1 MAIALGMVVIIAN
14 HSTSPHPGANEERAA
29 VAKKIGVQTS
39 PLSLHELLP
48 QSDFLSVH
56 VPLTPDTKGLIGEDE
71 LAIMKSSAVVINAA
85 RGGVVDE
92 HGATIYL
99 HDHNK
104 RCIYSCS
111 M

>member
-1 MAIALGMVVIIAN
+1 MIRVHHESQLASMAIALGMVVIIAN
-14 HSTSPHPGANEERAA
+14 HSTSPHAGASDKRAA
-29 VAKKIGVQTS
+29 VAKKIGVKAP

-56 VPLTPDTKGLIGEDE
+56 VPLTSDTKGLVGEDE

-92 HGATIYL
+92 HGAT
-99 HDHNK
+99 K
-104 RCIYSCS
+104 
-111 M
+111 